1 MSGVSNY
8 FAYSAYFG
16 PTVGPTGPEG
26 PEGPEGEAGPIGPTG
41 PSGSGGGGA
50 DPSVDFDEQA
60 ADAYTQ
66 KVICRC
72 ETQQVFTGAWFKSHG
87 PDDISAN
94 NTNTFQVQILIFDDE
109 GTQVGASVAQG
120 SLTLSGGETMTPLI
134 EGAAKPNAEL
144 SIPLTGANITIPA
157 GHTATA
163 AFVPVGSGVLIMACT
178 VGLTP

>member
-16 PTVGPTGPEG
+16 PSVGPTGP
-26 PEGPEGEAGPIGPTG
+26 AGP
-41 PSGSGGGGA
+41 SGGGGA

-72 ETQQVFTGAWFKSHG
+72 DAQQVFTGAWFKSHG
-87 PDDISAN
+87 PDDISAS

-120 SLTLSGGETMTPLI
+120 SLTLSGGETMMPLI

-163 AFVPVGSGVLIMACT
+163 AFVPVGSGVLIMPCS
-178 VGLTP
+178 VGLAPA

>member
-16 PTVGPTGPEG
+16 PSVGPTGPAG
-26 PEGPEGEAGPIGPTG
+26 ADGEAGATGPTG
-41 PSGSGGGGA
+41 PTGGGA

-72 ETQQVFTGAWFKSHG
+72 ETQQVFSGAWFKSHG

-94 NTNTFQVQILIFDDE
+94 NSNTFQVQILIFDDE

>member
-16 PTVGPTGPEG
+16 PVVGPTGPEG
-26 PEGPEGEAGPIGPTG
+26 PEGPEGEAGAVGPTG
-41 PSGSGGGGA
+41 PSGSGGVG
-50 DPSVDFDEQA
+50 PSVDFDEQEA
-60 ADAYTQ
+60 GSSTQ
-66 KVICRC
+66 KVICRAD
-72 ETQQVFTGAWFKSHG
+72 TQQVFSGAWFKSHG

-120 SLTLSGGETMTPLI
+120 SLTLTGDETMTPLI